1 MHFLRSAGIFL
12 LALLHL
18 AVLAGAGEGEEAREA
33 RLAMVREQIAGEGIS
48 DPRVLSAMRE
58 VPRHL
63 FVPPELRR
71 LAYIPRPLPIGEGQ
85 TISQPYIVGFMT
97 EILRLKRTDRV
108 LEVGTGSGYQAAVA
122 ARIAGEVYSVEI
134 FESLERRARQTLRD
148 LEIANVFVR
157 QGDGYYGWPENAPF
171 DAIIVTCAGGHI
183 PPPLLRQLKPGGRMI
198 MPVGGPF
205 LTQQLVFLEKDADG
219 AVSQRNVLPVAFVRL
234 LGH

>member
-1 MHFLRSAGIFL
+1 MSFRSAGTSI
-12 LALLHL
+12 LALLLL
-18 AVLAGAGEGEEAREA
+18 AAAAGAEHGDETRAA

-63 FVPPELRR
+63 FVPPEFRH
-71 LAYIPRPLPIGEGQ
+71 LAYRPRPLPIGEGQ

-97 EILRLKRTDRV
+97 EMLRLKPTDRV

-134 FESLERRARQTLRD
+134 FESLANRARRTLDD
-148 LEIANVFVR
+148 LKVANVRLR
-157 QGDGYYGWPENAPF
+157 QGDGYYGWPEKAPF

-198 MPVGGPF
+198 MPVGGAF
-205 LTQQLVFLEKDADG
+205 LTQQLVFLEKGADG
-219 AVSQRNVLPVAFVRL
+219 AVSPRNVLPVAFVRL